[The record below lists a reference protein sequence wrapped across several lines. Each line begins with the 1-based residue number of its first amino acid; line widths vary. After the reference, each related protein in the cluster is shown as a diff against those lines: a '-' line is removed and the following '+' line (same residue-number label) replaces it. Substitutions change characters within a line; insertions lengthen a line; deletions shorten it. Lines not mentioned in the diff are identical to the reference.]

1 MMLFK
6 MESLKFIHRI
16 GPYQDN
22 SLTIKVTIYRCPN
35 LVNSFSNWIW
45 YSLTVLGLFQFD
57 ELSKVIIEPNRAIS
71 GQ

>member
-6 MESLKFIHRI
+6 IESLKFIHRI

-35 LVNSFSNWIW
+35 LVNSFSKWIW